1 MCGIAG
7 IFQLK
12 HTETIESIKESNEK
26 RIRSMLGMLQH
37 RGPDANGLYLDDYV
51 ALGHSR
57 LAIID
62 LQSGNQP
69 MVSGNGRY
77 WISFNGEIYNYLELK
92 QELMVAGIDFKT
104 SSDTEV
110 IVNAYQ
116 HWGESCFTRF
126 NGQWALAIWDTW
138 EKELLLSR
146 DQIGICPL
154 YFFKDDNRLCFA
166 SEIKA
171 LFALPGIPREFCVH
185 GISQL
190 LTTWGPLAPNT
201 VYKNIF
207 ELQPGHLAF
216 FRGNESRQKRYWQLT
231 FNGSWRDQQC
241 ALGDAVEQ
249 MKAQL
254 ESATRLRFTRSDVPV
269 GAYLSGGIDSSITSY
284 LVKQFTDA
292 PVDTYS
298 LRFDD
303 TEFDEGS
310 FQQQVAS
317 DLGTRHHEVSVSKA
331 MIAESFPETLFHA
344 ERPVLRTAPVPMFLL
359 SRLVRGDDKKVVVT
373 GEGADEM
380 LAGYD
385 LFREAKVRRFIGRVP
400 DSKIRGKLVEKLYP
414 WMQRNP
420 GQAPAFAKSFFLQD
434 LDLNDPG
441 LSHRPRWN
449 ASGALL
455 QFVPDSIS
463 GTEQEVFE
471 QLPDNWQ
478 SWHPLEL
485 SQWLEITTLL
495 PSYLISAQGDRM
507 LMANS
512 VEGRFP
518 FLDINLIEFSA
529 TLNPRYKLWGL
540 HEKYILKRAY
550 NDKLPSRVINRPK
563 QPYRAPDADV
573 FFSGEKPEWLREI
586 MRGSSLDK
594 IEIIDGTKVK
604 KLFAKGEKFGAR
616 KMGNTDN
623 MRIVSMMSLAIL
635 QQQFIEGQAIQPK
648 DIQFDVFVDGNLR
661 GGAHC

>member
-7 IFQLK
+7 IFQLRS
-12 HTETIESIKESNEK
+12 TETPESIRKSNES
-26 RIRSMLGMLQH
+26 RIRSMLGMIQH
-37 RGPDANGLYLDDYV
+37 RGPDANGLYIDDHI
-51 ALGHSR
+51 ALGHTR
-57 LAIID
+57 LAILD

-69 MVSGNGRY
+69 MASSDGRY
-77 WISFNGEIYNYLELK
+77 WISFNGEVFNYLELK
-92 QELMVAGIDFKT
+92 QELQDVGISFQT
-104 SSDTEV
+104 TSDTEV

-116 HWGESCFTRF
+116 YWGEQCFSRF

-154 YFFKDDNRLCFA
+154 YFYKDDNRLCFA

-171 LFALPGIPREFCVH
+171 LFALPEISREFCPR

-190 LTTWGPLAPNT
+190 LTIWGPLAPNT
-201 VYKNIF
+201 AYKNVY
-207 ELQPGHLAF
+207 ELRPGHIAVY
-216 FRGNESRQKRYWQLT
+216 RGSEFKQQAYWQLSFSGSRREQHQT
-231 FNGSWRDQQC
+231 FEE
-241 ALGDAVEQ
+241 ALEQ

-303 TEFDEGS
+303 AEFDEGN
-310 FQQQVAS
+310 FQQLVAN
-317 DLGTRHHEVSVSKA
+317 DLGTRHHEVSVSKR
-331 MIAESFPETLFHA
+331 MIADSFPEMLFHA

-359 SRLVRGDDKKVVVT
+359 SRLVRSDDKKVVVT

-385 LFREAKVRRFIGRVP
+385 LFREAKIRRFIGRVP

-414 WMQRNP
+414 WMQRHP
-420 GQAPAFAKSFFLQD
+420 GQAPAFAKSFFSQD

-449 ASGALL
+449 TSGELIK
-455 QFVPDSIS
+455 FMPNSVS
-463 GTEQEVFE
+463 GMEQEVFE
-471 QLPDNWQ
+471 QLPNNWQ
-478 SWHPLEL
+478 NWHPLEL

-495 PSYLISAQGDRM
+495 PSYLLSAQGDRM
-507 LMANS
+507 LMGNS

-529 TLNPRYKLWGL
+529 ALPPLYKLWGL
-540 HEKYILKRAY
+540 HEKYILKRAF
-550 NDKLPSRVINRPK
+550 DGKIPSRVINRPK
-563 QPYRAPDADV
+563 QPYRAPDASA
-573 FFSGEKPEWLREI
+573 FFAVEKPEWLKEVVC
-586 MRGSSLDK
+586 GSVFNDIAILDC
-594 IEIIDGTKVK
+594 TKVR
-604 KLFAKGEKFGAR
+604 KLLAKGEKFGAN
-616 KMGNTDN
+616 KMSNSDN
-623 MRIVSMMSLAIL
+623 MRIVAVLSIAIL
-635 QQQFIEGQAIQPK
+635 QQQFIEGQALQPK
-648 DIQFDVFVDGNLR
+648 EINFDVFIDKCTVSNV
-661 GGAHC
+661 